1 MGDTISTGLLKVAK
15 VAVGIG
21 CAAIAAETI
30 AIGANAAFDD
40 ASVITE
46 SIIRKFNPE
55 PVVVKKGLFR
65 KGGRK

>member
-1 MGDTISTGLLKVAK
+1 MGENLSTKLLKVVK

-21 CAAIAAETI
+21 CAAVAAETI

-40 ASVITE
+40 AEVIKK
-46 SIIRKFNPE
+46 SIVNKVNPA
-55 PVVVKKGLFR
+55 PVKKGLFR